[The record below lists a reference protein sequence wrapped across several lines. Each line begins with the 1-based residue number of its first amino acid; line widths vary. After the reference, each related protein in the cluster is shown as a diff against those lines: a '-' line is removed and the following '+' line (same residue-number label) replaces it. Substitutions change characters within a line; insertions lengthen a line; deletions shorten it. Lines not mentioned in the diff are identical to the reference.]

1 MSGAFWSV
9 GECMLELRP
18 QSQGTLAHAAAGDS
32 YNTAVYLK
40 RLAPDM
46 AVRYVSALGDDAMSG
61 LIREHMREERI
72 DDSLIDI
79 RAGGT
84 AGLYAIATDANGERR
99 FTYWR
104 AQSAARGM
112 LSAAHLAQLGAQLA
126 ECRVL
131 LLTGITLAI
140 VDDERRAA
148 LLSLAAQVRAAGGW
162 VALDNNY
169 RPALWDVATARAW
182 MQRAAQVCTHALFS
196 FDDEVLLH
204 GDRNPA
210 EAFARIAAI
219 GVPEVV
225 LKLGADGCLIGGAT
239 PHAAQPGNTAQ
250 PAHATQPAH
259 AAQPEHAAQAAQ
271 PVHVP
276 ALAVSAVDT
285 TAAGDSFNAGYLAQR
300 LRGASSVRA
309 AEFGCAVAAAVV
321 THPGAIIPATALP
334 SLNTEP

>member
-1 MSGAFWSV
+1 MSKHMNGALWSV

-46 AVRYVSALGDDAMSG
+46 PVRYVSALGDDAMSG
-61 LIREHMREERI
+61 LIRDHMREERI

-104 AQSAARGM
+104 AQSAARSM

-140 VDDERRAA
+140 LDDERRAA

-169 RPALWDVATARAW
+169 RPALWDVATARDW
-182 MQRAAQVCTHALFS
+182 MDRAAQVCTHALFS

-204 GDRNPA
+204 GERSPA
-210 EAFARIAAI
+210 EALARIAALGI
-219 GVPEVV
+219 PEVV
-225 LKLGADGCLIGGAT
+225 LKLGADGCLIGGA
-239 PHAAQPGNTAQ
+239 AQ
-250 PAHATQPAH
+250 HS
-259 AAQPEHAAQAAQ
+259 AQ

-276 ALAVSAVDT
+276 ALAVRAVDT

-300 LRGASSVRA
+300 LRGASSVKA

-321 THPGAIIPATALP
+321 THPGAIIPAAALP

>member
-1 MSGAFWSV
+1 MSGHMSGAFWSV

-18 QSQGTLAHAAAGDS
+18 QSHGTLAHAAAGDS

-40 RLAPDM
+40 RLAPGM
-46 AVRYVSALGDDAMSG
+46 PVRYVSALGDDAMSG
-61 LIREHMREERI
+61 LIRDHMRDERI

-84 AGLYAIATDANGERR
+84 AGLYAIATDASGERR

-126 ECRVL
+126 GCRVL

-140 VDDERRAA
+140 LDDERRAA

-169 RPALWDVATARAW
+169 RPALWDVATAREW
-182 MQRAAQVCTHALFS
+182 MDRAAQVCTHALFS

-204 GDRNPA
+204 GDRSPA
-210 EAFARIAAI
+210 EALARIAAI

-225 LKLGADGCLIGGAT
+225 LKLGADGCLLGGVA
-239 PHAAQPGNTAQ
+239 
-250 PAHATQPAH
+250 
-259 AAQPEHAAQAAQ
+259 EHAA
-271 PVHVP
+271 HVP
-276 ALAVSAVDT
+276 ALAVRAVDT

-300 LRGASSVRA
+300 LRGASSIKA

-321 THPGAIIPATALP
+321 THPGAIIPAAALP